1 MRPDAGSRR
10 ASFRRRLASGGVIVA
25 PGADS
30 GMGATLVERAGH
42 ECVYMTGSGVAN
54 SLLGKADVGLLTLTE
69 MAMMVRF
76 LVRATRLPVIAD
88 ADDGYG
94 NAVNVIRTVEEYE
107 AAGVTGLHLEDQVAP
122 KRCGSIAG
130 KEVVPAEEMEGKIRA
145 AIDARSDPNLVV
157 VARTDARGPLGLAE
171 AIRRGQRYAAAG
183 ADMIFPDALL
193 SVEEYAAF
201 AEAVPGPK
209 VFNMG
214 GYARERTTPKLALHR
229 VAELG
234 YSLVLFPLA
243 SIRAG
248 IRSELDFLIGLR
260 EQGTAFEI
268 EHLRELDGHPVENWY
283 EFTGISDVRAL
294 ENRYLPAAAVAARY
308 ANSAGHMPGKA

>member
-1 MRPDAGSRR
+1 MPPDARARR
-10 ASFRRRLASGGVIVA
+10 ASFRKRLASGDLILA

-30 GMGATLVERAGH
+30 GMGASLVERAGH

-54 SLLGKADVGLLTLTE
+54 KLLGKADVGLLSLTE

-76 LVRATRLPVIAD
+76 LVQATRLPVIAD
-88 ADDGYG
+88 ADSGYG
-94 NAVNVIRTVEEYE
+94 NAVNVMRTVEEYE
-107 AAGVTGLHLEDQVAP
+107 AAGATGLHLEDQEVP

-130 KEVVPAEEMEGKIRA
+130 KEVVPAEEMAGKIRA
-145 AIDARSDPNLVV
+145 ALNARGDENLVLI
-157 VARTDARGPLGLAE
+157 ARTDARGPHGLDE
-171 AIRRGQRYAAAG
+171 AIRRGQLYAAAG

-201 AEAVPGPK
+201 ARAVPGPK

-214 GYARERTTPKLALHR
+214 GYARKRTTPKIPLGQ

-234 YSLVLFPLA
+234 YCLVLFPLA

-248 IRSELDFLIGLR
+248 IRSELDFLVGLR
-260 EQGTAFEI
+260 ERGTEFEV
-268 EHLRELDGHPVENWY
+268 EHLRELEGHAVENWY
-283 EFTGISDVRAL
+283 EFTGISDIRAL
-294 ENRYLPAAAVAARY
+294 EDRYLPAASVAARY
-308 ANSAGHMPGKA
+308 TNSAGHMPGED

>member
-1 MRPDAGSRR
+1 MQPDARSRR
-10 ASFRRRLASGGVIVA
+10 ASFRHRLASGALVVA

-54 SLLGKADVGLLTLTE
+54 NLLGKADVGLLTLTE
-69 MAMMVRF
+69 MAMMARF
-76 LVRATRLPVIAD
+76 LVQATRLPVIAD
-88 ADDGYG
+88 ADNGYG
-94 NAVNVIRTVEEYE
+94 NAVNVIRTVEEYD
-107 AAGVTGLHLEDQVAP
+107 AAGVTGLHLEDQVVP

-145 AIDARSDPNLVV
+145 ALEARSDESLVV
-157 VARTDARGPLGLAE
+157 IARTDARGPLGLDE

-201 AEAVPGPK
+201 AQAVPGPK

-214 GYARERTTPKLALHR
+214 GYARRRTTPKLPLGR

-248 IRSELDFLIGLR
+248 VRSEFDFLVCLR
-260 EQGTAFEI
+260 ERGTEFETDHLGDI
-268 EHLRELDGHPVENWY
+268 EGHPVENWY
-283 EFTGISDVRAL
+283 EFTGISEVRAL
-294 ENRYLPAAAVAARY
+294 EDRYLPAAAVAARY
-308 ANSAGHMPGKA
+308 ASSAGHMPGKD